1 MSGKKHWTKAMFVE
15 RSELFLPFLEE
26 RLGETGRE
34 VGAIKQ
40 VLDSRGV
47 PKNAKVLDVC
57 CGIGR
62 HSVELA
68 RLGYDVVGIDVTPRY
83 IEYAKDLAKKRKV
96 SKRTKFIIGDSREIP
111 ELTKGHG
118 KFDAIIS
125 MFTSF
130 GYYGENV
137 DRELFRDTA
146 KVSKKG
152 AVFFIDTINRDW
164 LAKNYENNGISSAK
178 DIEVHEFR
186 KFDFR
191 SSFVDNVWK
200 YYRMRGDERQHLAT
214 LELSLRVYSPHELI
228 KMLQDSGWKRVD
240 AYDDVGLNALHF
252 NTLTSRLVV
261 VARK

>member
-1 MSGKKHWTKAMFVE
+1 MSEKKHWTTSMFIE

-26 RLGETGRE
+26 RLSGTGKE

-62 HSVELA
+62 HSVGLA
-68 RLGYDVVGIDVTPRY
+68 KLGYNVVGIDITPMY
-83 IEYAKDLAKKRKV
+83 IEYAKKSAKKRYV
-96 SKRTKFIIGDSREIP
+96 SKRTRFIIGDLRNVP
-111 ELTKGHG
+111 ELMKGHG

-130 GYYGENV
+130 GYYSENM
-137 DRELFRDTA
+137 DRKLFRDIA

-152 AVFFIDTINRDW
+152 AVFFVDTINRDW
-164 LAKNYENNGISSAK
+164 LAKYYESTGISAAK

-186 KFDFR
+186 KFDF
-191 SSFVDNVWK
+191 STSFIDNIWK
-200 YYRMRGDERQHLAT
+200 FYKIKGDERQHLAT
-214 LELSLRVYSPHELI
+214 LNLSLRVYSPHELI
-228 KMLQDSGWKRVD
+228 KMLQNSGWKHVE
-240 AYDDVGLNALHF
+240 AFDDIELNPLHF
-252 NTLTSRLVV
+252 NSLTSRLVV
-261 VARK
+261 VAQK

>member
-1 MSGKKHWTKAMFVE
+1 MSGKKHWTTSMFVE

-26 RLGETGRE
+26 RLSGTEKE
-34 VGAIKQ
+34 ALIIKR

-47 PKNAKVLDVC
+47 PKNGKVLDVC

-83 IEYAKDLAKKRKV
+83 VEYAKELAKKGKV
-96 SKRTKFIIGDSREIP
+96 SKRTKFIMGDSRDVT
-111 ELTKGHG
+111 ELTKGLG
-118 KFDAIIS
+118 KFDAVIS

-130 GYYGENV
+130 GYYGEDT
-137 DRELFRDTA
+137 DRKLFGDVA

-152 AVFFIDTINRDW
+152 TAFFIDTINRDW
-164 LAKNYENNGISSAK
+164 LARNYESNGISSAK

-191 SSFVDNVWK
+191 TSFVDNVWK
-200 YYRMRGDERQHLAT
+200 YYRMKGDERLHLAT

-228 KMLQDSGWKRVD
+228 GMLQDSGWKRVD
-240 AYDDVGLNALHF
+240 AYDDIELNALHF

-261 VARK
+261 VAQK

>member
-1 MSGKKHWTKAMFVE
+1 MSKKKHWTTSMFVE

-34 VGAIKQ
+34 VRAIKH

-47 PKNAKVLDVC
+47 ARNARVLDVC

-68 RLGYDVVGIDVTPRY
+68 RLGYNVVGIDVTPMY
-83 IEYAKDLAKKRKV
+83 IEYAKELAEKRNV
-96 SKRTKFIIGDSREIP
+96 SKNTRFILGDSREIP
-111 ELTKGHG
+111 VLTKGLG

-130 GYYGENV
+130 GYYGENM
-137 DRELFRDTA
+137 DLKLFGDIA
-146 KVSKKG
+146 KASKKG

-164 LAKNYENNGISSAK
+164 LAKHYESNGISSAK

-191 SSFVDNVWK
+191 TSFVDNVWK
-200 YYRMRGDERQHLAT
+200 YYRMRGDERRHLAT

-228 KMLQDSGWKRVD
+228 KTLQGSGWKRVD
-240 AYDDVGLNALHF
+240 AYDGIELNELHF

-261 VARK
+261 VAQK